1 MSSRLWHTWNVT
13 DAESLGPRLR
23 ESRTAAKLPLREME
37 RRSGL
42 NSGYLSQ
49 LEQGKIIHPSA
60 TILRKV
66 ASAYELRLEDVLAWT
81 GYAVESTEGLPP
93 RQALALSTVASLGEP
108 SESELEALRAI
119 VKVLQD
125 QRATSS
131 ADEAGS
137 V

>member
-1 MSSRLWHTWNVT
+1 MCHTACVAT
-13 DAESLGPRLR
+13 VKGLGPKLR
-23 ESRTAAKLPLREME
+23 EARETSDLSLRAME

-49 LEQGKIIHPSA
+49 LEQGKIIHPGA

-66 ASAYELRLEDVLAWT
+66 AAAYGIRFDDVLAWA
-81 GYAVESTEGLPP
+81 GYASQDAETIPP
-93 RQALALSTVASLGEP
+93 RQALALSTVATLGEP

-125 QRATSS
+125 QRASS
-131 ADEAGS
+131 SPDDASQA
-137 V
+137 